1 MKAII
6 YTKDYCPYCVKAKRT
21 LEKYNIEIEEIDIT
35 DDEARQEEVMRLSG
49 RMTMPQVF
57 FHVGGSDDLDM
68 LESLGGLD
76 FLAKK

>member
-6 YTKDYCPYCVKAKRT
+6 YTKDFCPYCVKAKRT

-35 DDEARQEEVMRLSG
+35 NDEQKQEEVVRLSG

-57 FHVGGSDDLDM
+57 FHVGGSDDLDT